1 MRDIRIQLDCHKTKT
16 RASLTTEC
24 LSGSLSCYFLVF
36 VEGLS
41 SWSTEIKF
49 LRQRES
55 TVRFKN
61 KVSLVIFSRIKSNF
75 PQKFSRNVICMF
87 SRLGAHLIGE
97 LVNETAAKQVWITS
111 WIDTVN

>member
-1 MRDIRIQLDCHKTKT
+1 MFETAESYNHRIECLMNKKKSSTLICSEIFLEVRDIRIQLDCHKTKT

-49 LRQRES
+49 LRQ
-55 TVRFKN
+55 
-61 KVSLVIFSRIKSNF
+61 
-75 PQKFSRNVICMF
+75 
-87 SRLGAHLIGE
+87 
-97 LVNETAAKQVWITS
+97 
-111 WIDTVN
+111 